1 MVKLQQNHSKK
12 VQLSENVMVL
22 TLLDDNCIPALRA
35 GFAGYTANP
44 RWNAVKFHA
53 WKTGRQWRQAY
64 SQGTM
69 VVRSTDSL
77 LVPLEEAEISGVD
90 ETKQSPSLP
99 KWYQR
104 IPSSAPKGTA
114 TIAVRLG
121 CMGIGRRGLLL

>member
-12 VQLSENVMVL
+12 VQLSESVMVL
-22 TLLDDNCIPALRA
+22 TPLDDNCIPALRA

-44 RWNAVKFHA
+44 RWNAIKFHA

-77 LVPLEEAEISGVD
+77 LVPIEEAEISGVD
-90 ETKQSPSLP
+90 ETEQSPSLP

-104 IPSSAPKGTA
+104 IPLPLPSQNHQHSEELTLA
-114 TIAVRLG
+114 
-121 CMGIGRRGLLL
+121 

>member
-12 VQLSENVMVL
+12 VQLSDNIMVL
-22 TLLDDNCIPALRA
+22 TPLDESCIPALRA

-64 SQGTM
+64 SQGKM
-69 VVRSTDSL
+69 VVRSTDGL
-77 LVPLEEAEISGVD
+77 LVPVEEAEMSSLVQD
-90 ETKQSPSLP
+90 EPIESPGLP

-104 IPSSAPKGTA
+104 IPIPLLSQHHQSSEELTLA
-114 TIAVRLG
+114 
-121 CMGIGRRGLLL
+121 

>member
-1 MVKLQQNHSKK
+1 
-12 VQLSENVMVL
+12 MVL
-22 TLLDDNCIPALRA
+22 TPLDESCIPALRA

-77 LVPLEEAEISGVD
+77 LVPVEEAEIPLV
-90 ETKQSPSLP
+90 EEPTPSPSLS

-104 IPSSAPKGTA
+104 IP
-114 TIAVRLG
+114 
-121 CMGIGRRGLLL
+121 LLLPSHNPQHSEELTLA